1 MVDVAEVVGH
11 AEAPPVG
18 VAEVVLDEVV
28 DDPVRVD
35 VWVDVVDVAALVAL
49 VVVVVGG
56 DVVVPTVVVVVV
68 VVLVVGGDVVVPT
81 VVVVV
86 VVVGGDV
93 VVPAEVLEVVLV
105 GGHEPVLV
113 VLLGAAGRAA
123 ARTGWAEGGPT
134 NGVGAERTITER
146 GSAPAGV
153 TVRISRSTSAR

>member
-49 VVVVVGG
+49 VVV
-56 DVVVPTVVVVVV
+56 
-68 VVLVVGGDVVVPT
+68 VVGGDVVVPT